1 MATPE
6 AADRSTEAGLSRRA
20 DERRRYER
28 RPHSE
33 NATLIVGRWPAE
45 RRFTVRTVDLS
56 PVGARVL
63 VEGGAAP
70 GMGTSARLRVFLPGE
85 APGRRPRELS
95 GLVANRAEAPGG
107 AESVGLS
114 FTARIDEQSDAES
127 TRVRRRGALAI
138 AALLALLMC
147 ALRIGQL
154 EQFWYAPWLRAY
166 SLLTC
171 AYIVSR
177 IVISSFYREPEDRG
191 YRPSVSIIIPVMNE
205 AEAIA
210 STVSACLASRYPADR
225 LELIVVDDASTDSTW
240 ETLRRL
246 REAHPRLRL
255 VRFPENRGKR
265 QALGAGIAA
274 ARGDVFVFVDSDSIP
289 DPEGVYR
296 LVQPLKD
303 PSVGAVSGHVEV
315 AVDPGSVISM
325 MESVRYHLGHCYIK
339 GAESVFGA
347 VTCCPGPFSA
357 YRREAVLGVLDG
369 WLKQTFLGVPATFGD
384 DRSLTLRVLRS
395 YRVLFHA
402 GARCRTAVPDRWG
415 QFFRQQLRWK
425 KSWMREFPAGLRL
438 MRREHPVVAAGWLAG
453 AVITFCSPLVL
464 AFVLFYLPLFAGVLP
479 GSYLLAYLL
488 TYVCLSL
495 VCFHQTGSPYWYYGP
510 VSGAVYLCVLV
521 WQNYYALLTI
531 NKTAWGT
538 R

>member
-6 AADRSTEAGLSRRA
+6 AADRSDATGTSLRR

-33 NATLIVGRWPAE
+33 NATLIVGRWPAA
-45 RRFTVRTVDLS
+45 RRYAVRTLDLS

-63 VEGGAAP
+63 VEDGAAP
-70 GMGTSARLRVFLPGE
+70 DMGTNARLRVYLPGE
-85 APGRRPRELS
+85 APGRGPRELT
-95 GLVANRAEAPGG
+95 GLVANRG
-107 AESVGLS
+107 AGPRGAKSVGLK
-114 FTARIDEQSDAES
+114 FTARIDEQSDAEA
-127 TRVRRRGALAI
+127 TRVRRRGALTV

-147 ALRIGQL
+147 ALRIVEL
-154 EQFWYAPWLRAY
+154 ENFWYAPWLRAY

-191 YRPSVSIIIPVMNE
+191 YRPSVSLIIPVMNE
-205 AEAIA
+205 ADAIA
-210 STVSACLASRYPADR
+210 STVAACLASRYPADR
-225 LELIVVDDASTDSTW
+225 LEVIVVDDASTDATW

-246 REAHPRLRL
+246 REVHPRLKL
-255 VRFPENRGKR
+255 IRFPENRGKR

-274 ARGDVFVFVDSDSIP
+274 AEGDVFVFVDSDSIP

-296 LVQPLKD
+296 LVQPLRD

-315 AVDPGSVISM
+315 AVDPRSVISM

-369 WLKQTFLGVPATFGD
+369 WLKQKFLGVPATFGD
-384 DRSLTLRVLRS
+384 DRSLTLRVLSR

-402 GARCRTAVPDRWG
+402 GARCRTKVPDRWM

-425 KSWMREFPAGLRL
+425 KSWMREFPRGFRL
-438 MRREHPVVAAGWLAG
+438 MWREHPVLAAGYFAG
-453 AVITFCSPLVL
+453 AVITFTSPIVL
-464 AFVLFYLPLFAGVLP
+464 AYALFYLPLAAGILP
-479 GSYLLAYLL
+479 GYYLL
-488 TYVCLSL
+488 TFLVTYLCLSL

-510 VSGAVYLCVLV
+510 VAGAVYLSVLV

>member
-1 MATPE
+1 MAVLE
-6 AADRSTEAGLSRRA
+6 AASRRA
-20 DERRRYER
+20 EAESPLREDERRRYER
-28 RPHSE
+28 RPHFAD
-33 NATLIVGRWPAE
+33 ATLIVGRWPLE
-45 RRFTVRTVDLS
+45 RRFAARTLDLS
-56 PVGARVL
+56 PAGARILVGGGAALDVGAR
-63 VEGGAAP
+63 
-70 GMGTSARLRVFLPGE
+70 ARLRCSLPGE
-85 APGRRPRELS
+85 APGGRQRELS
-95 GLVANRAEAPGG
+95 ALVANRTAAPGG
-107 AESVGLS
+107 GGSVGLS

-127 TRVRRRGALAI
+127 TRARRRGALAI
-138 AALLALLMC
+138 AGLLALLMC
-147 ALRIGQL
+147 VLRAGQL
-154 EQFWYAPWLRAY
+154 EQFWYAPWLRFY

-191 YRPSVSIIIPVMNE
+191 YRPLVTIVVPVKNE
-205 AEAIA
+205 AEAISA
-210 STVSACLASRYPADR
+210 TVSACLASRYPADR

-240 ETLRRL
+240 ETLLRL
-246 REAHPRLRL
+246 REAHPRLKL
-255 VRFPENRGKR
+255 IRFPENRGKR
-265 QALGAGIAA
+265 QALGAGIAVA
-274 ARGDVFVFVDSDSIP
+274 EGDVLVFVDSDSIP

-315 AVDPGSVISM
+315 DVDPGSVISM

-357 YRREAVLGVLDG
+357 YRREALLGVLDG
-369 WLKQTFLGVPATFGD
+369 WLKQRFLGVPATFGD
-384 DRSLTLRVLRS
+384 DRSLTLRVLRN
-395 YRVLFHA
+395 YRVVFHA
-402 GARCRTAVPDRWG
+402 GARCRTKVPERWM

-425 KSWMREFPAGLRL
+425 KSWMREFPAGFRL
-438 MRREHPVVAAGWLAG
+438 MWREHPAAAAGFFAG
-453 AVITFCSPLVL
+453 AVITFFSPLVL
-464 AFVLFYLPLFAGVLP
+464 AYALFYLPLFAGVLP
-479 GSYLLAYLL
+479 GAYLLAFLM

-495 VCFHQTGSPYWYYGP
+495 VCFHQTGTPYWYYGP

>member
-6 AADRSTEAGLSRRA
+6 VANRSAEAERSRRE

-28 RPHSE
+28 RPHFE
-33 NATLIVGRWPAE
+33 NATLITGRWPAE
-45 RRFTVRTVDLS
+45 RRFAVRTVDLS

-63 VEGGAAP
+63 VVGGAAP
-70 GMGTSARLRVFLPGE
+70 DMGTSARLRVYLPGE
-85 APGRRPRELS
+85 APGRGPRELS
-95 GLVANRAEAPGG
+95 GLVANRSSAPGG
-107 AESVGLS
+107 VQSVGLS

-127 TRVRRRGALAI
+127 TRVRRRGALVLAG
-138 AALLALLMC
+138 LLALLMC
-147 ALRIGQL
+147 VLRIGQL

-191 YRPSVSIIIPVMNE
+191 YRPSVSVIIPVKNE
-205 AEAIA
+205 ADAIA

-225 LELIVVDDASTDSTW
+225 LEIIVVDDASTDSTW
-240 ETLRRL
+240 ATLQRL
-246 REAHPRLRL
+246 REVHPRLKL
-255 VRFPENRGKR
+255 IRFPENRGKR
-265 QALGAGIAA
+265 QALGAGIAVA
-274 ARGDVFVFVDSDSIP
+274 EGDVFVFVDSDSIP

-369 WLKQTFLGVPATFGD
+369 WLKQKFLGVPATFGD

-402 GARCRTAVPDRWG
+402 GARCRTKVPDRWM

-425 KSWMREFPAGLRL
+425 KSWMREFPTGFRL
-438 MRREHPVVAAGWLAG
+438 MWREHPVVAAGWFAG
-453 AVITFCSPLVL
+453 AAITFCSPLVL
-464 AFVLFYLPLFAGVLP
+464 AYALFYLPLAAGVMP
-479 GSYLLAYLL
+479 GYYLLAFLL

-495 VCFHQTGSPYWYYGP
+495 VCFHQTGTPYWYYGP
-510 VSGAVYLCVLV
+510 VAGAVYLCVLV